1 MYMQTETVTIIGL
14 DRISASIG
22 LGLQANDLG
31 LTIVG
36 SDQDSSV
43 GEQAKQLG
51 AVNKLVGNPVSA
63 AGAADILI
71 LNVSLAEQEAMLE
84 AVAGEIR
91 DHVLI
96 IDLANLKS
104 PGLKWAK
111 KYIQQG
117 HYVGASPVLAANSL
131 LDGRFGVEAARSD
144 LFKQSVFCIM
154 PSANTDPKAVETAVN
169 LGRILGAT
177 PFFLDPMEYDS
188 LVLGVETTPGLLA
201 AALFRAVTKSTG
213 WRDMLRFAGLQF
225 SLSTASLDSP
235 DLVELAL
242 YDKEASLRWLDV
254 VMAEL
259 EDIRRLVADGDLER
273 AALIFQELS
282 YERRRWQFERQ
293 NNDWTQVESPDLE
306 GMSFTRQLFGFGP
319 KKKDKK
325 K

>member
-1 MYMQTETVTIIGL
+1 MQTETVSIIGL

-22 LGLQANDLG
+22 LGLQTNDLG
-31 LTIVG
+31 LTIIG
-36 SDQDSSV
+36 SDQNSSA

-63 AGAADILI
+63 AAAADILI
-71 LNVSLAEQEAMLE
+71 LNVSLAEQERMIE
-84 AVAGEIR
+84 AVASDIR

-96 IDLANLKS
+96 IDLARLKS
-104 PGLKWAK
+104 PGLKWADE
-111 KYIQQG
+111 YIQQG
-117 HYVGASPVLAANSL
+117 HYVGASPVLAAESL

-154 PSANTDPKAVETAVN
+154 PSAKADPKAVETAVN

-188 LVLGVETTPGLLA
+188 LVQAVESTPGLLA
-201 AALFRAVTKSTG
+201 AAMFRAVTKSTG
-213 WRDMLRFAGLQF
+213 WRDILRFAGLQF

-235 DLVELAL
+235 DIVELAL
-242 YDKEASLRWLDV
+242 HDKTASLRWLDAV
-254 VMAEL
+254 IAEL
-259 EDIRRLVADGDLER
+259 EGIRRLVADGDPER
-273 AALIFQELS
+273 AALILEELS
-282 YERRRWQFERQ
+282 YERQRWQFDRQ
-293 NNDWTQVESPDLE
+293 NNDWTEGEGPDLE
-306 GMSFTRQLFGFGP
+306 GMSFTRQLLGFGP